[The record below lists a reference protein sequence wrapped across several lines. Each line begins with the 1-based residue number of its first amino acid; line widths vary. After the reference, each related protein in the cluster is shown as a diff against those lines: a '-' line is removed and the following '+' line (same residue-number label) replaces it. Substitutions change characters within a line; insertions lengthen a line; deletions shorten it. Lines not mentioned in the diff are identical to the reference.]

1 MKFTSE
7 SKFFL
12 GIIGA
17 TVIIIIGALIL
28 FSKPT
33 PEKPALARQDLI
45 ASDTQ
50 TVGNASASA
59 FLVEFSDFQ
68 CPACKAF
75 QPAVDIILDKYKDK
89 VQFAY
94 RHFPLDKHEYALNAA
109 LTAEAAGEQGKF
121 WEMEKLLFENQDR
134 FSEALWKDWANS
146 LGLNLDEFEISFNSQ
161 KLKDK
166 INLDRA
172 YGEQIGVDATPTFYL
187 NGKKLELTSQAD
199 LVKAIEEVVK

>member
-33 PEKPALARQDLI
+33 PEKPALTRQDLI

-50 TVGNASASA
+50 TIGNASASA

-89 VQFAY
+89 ILFAY

-121 WEMEKLLFENQDR
+121 WEMAKLLFENQEKFEDN
-134 FSEALWKDWANS
+134 LWKNLAMQ
-146 LGLNLDEFEISFNSQ
+146 LGLDEKKFGESFSS
-161 KLKDK
+161 KTLKDK
-166 INLDRA
+166 IDRDRA

>member
-17 TVIIIIGALIL
+17 TIVLIIGALVI

-33 PEKPALARQDLI
+33 NGIPALARENLI
-45 ASDTQ
+45 PSDTQ
-50 TVGNASASA
+50 TTGNASASA

-75 QPAVDIILDKYKDK
+75 QPAVDIVLEKYKDK
-89 VQFAY
+89 LLFAY
-94 RHFPLDKHEYALNAA
+94 RHFPLDQHPFSKESA

-146 LGLNLDEFEISFNSQ
+146 LGLNLDEFETSFNSQ

-166 INLDRA
+166 IDRDRA
-172 YGEQIGVDATPTFYL
+172 YGDQIGVNATPTFFL

-199 LVKAIEEVVK
+199 LVKAVEEAVK